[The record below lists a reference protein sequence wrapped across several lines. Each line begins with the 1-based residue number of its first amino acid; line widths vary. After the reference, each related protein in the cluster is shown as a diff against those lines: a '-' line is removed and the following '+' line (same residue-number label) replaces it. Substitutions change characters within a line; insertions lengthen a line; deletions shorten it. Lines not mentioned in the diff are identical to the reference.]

1 MSVNPRAVAL
11 QGVGFGALAVASLG
25 FLLDQPAPTGPLFAN
40 AQVLQ
45 EAYARARGAALA
57 ATSVEELLAS
67 MEALD
72 ALASIEAQSIS
83 AVTTVN
89 DTFASASVFFDIATI
104 DD

>member
-1 MSVNPRAVAL
+1 MSINPRAVAL

-57 ATSVEELLAS
+57 ATSVEELLSS